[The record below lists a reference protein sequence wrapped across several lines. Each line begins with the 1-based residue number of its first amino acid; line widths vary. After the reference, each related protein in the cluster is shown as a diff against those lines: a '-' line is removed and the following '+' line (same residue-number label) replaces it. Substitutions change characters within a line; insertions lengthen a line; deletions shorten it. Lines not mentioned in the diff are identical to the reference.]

1 MSMDHQFVSK
11 AGKSALAAAM
21 ALAMVPVSATYAV
34 AEEDGLS
41 PDSGVEQTGGDE
53 AGSLD
58 SSQDDES
65 AQVPEGSS
73 TAGATVATSVV
84 ALQADSAAAD
94 SLDWEACGTCEW
106 AIDDNLTLIVRP
118 ANGAE
123 SGELDSWLWGGS
135 PWANTPIVSAV
146 FQGAIKANL
155 CYDMFEGCESLETL
169 DLTGLDTSEAT
180 MMNGMFSNCVS
191 LKSVTVGDKFRFDV
205 TYGLPL
211 GYWASSVDGVAYES
225 DNVPSLIAATYTKI
239 STDEQNRVYR
249 CGTCEWIV
257 DGNWALTVR
266 PMAGQTTGVLSSYSG
281 PYSPWENL
289 PIVSVEFEGRVQT
302 SEEYGIN
309 GVWFQ
314 DMFSGCSLLKSADLT
329 GLDNRAADG
338 MSGMFSGCDSLV
350 TVKTGKDFTF
360 EKTGGLGGTG
370 AQNPGGIHYWSFWLS
385 SSDGVAYSGSDM
397 PSFVEAVYTKIEPGA
412 AGLSYRCGTCE
423 WIVDGVGS
431 LVVRPTSGA
440 SKGEL
445 EEWAASPWSG
455 LPIVSVKFEGS
466 VVVPTASRIFEN
478 CSKLESVDFSGADF
492 SQAQSCYSMFS
503 GCTSLNSID
512 LSRVD
517 LSNVVDFSYMFY
529 DCSLLESID
538 LTGIDMLQGAQSSW
552 MFSGC
557 NSLRSI
563 KVGEGFSFDAAGAL
577 PSEHWLSSADG
588 IAYEGNNMPSGV
600 AATYTSIMPGEPN
613 RVYRC
618 GTCEWVI
625 DDAKA
630 LTVRPIAD
638 TGSGTLADWTT
649 GSYYG
654 APWSELPIVSASFE
668 GTVEIPSPQG
678 LFSGCSSLESV
689 DLSGL
694 DTTAAR
700 DMSNMFSGC
709 SSLKSVDVSGLDTSK
724 VTNFQGMFQSCLSL
738 ESLDLS
744 SFDTSKATQM
754 GWMFGSCSGLRSVTL
769 GDKFTFEGAGFYR
782 QCELPDYQGSDFTGL
797 WEDVATGKVY
807 FPSDVPSGHAA
818 TYVSLAYEDVD
829 GFPDVTSST
838 DHSRDILWLSATG
851 ISAGF
856 PDDTFR
862 PMNTVVRQ
870 DMAAFLYRLAGSP
883 DYTPT
888 ADDKAKFSDVTDQ
901 TDHAKE
907 IWWLASTGISTG
919 YPDGTFRPMDTV
931 VRQDM
936 AAFLHRLGNLLEA
949 EDPSSG
955 SGVSFWDV
963 SASTDHYEDILWL
976 ASTYISTGYPD
987 GSFRPMESVYRQ
999 DMAAFLH
1006 RLSDYADR

>member
-1 MSMDHQFVSK
+1 MIGHAPGGEGLASTVLTMKGEVLVMDRFASK

-21 ALAMVPVSATYAV
+21 ALAMVPASAAYAA
-34 AEEDGLS
+34 AEEDELS
-41 PDSGVEQTGGDE
+41 SNSGVEQTGGDE

-58 SSQDDES
+58 SLLQDDES
-65 AQVPEGSS
+65 IQVSEGSS
-73 TAGATVATSVV
+73 AAGFAVATSAAV
-84 ALQADSAAAD
+84 LQTDSAAAD
-94 SLDWEACGTCEW
+94 NLDWEACGTCEW
-106 AIDDNLTLIVRP
+106 AIDDNQTLIVRP

-123 SGELDSWLWGGS
+123 SGILADWTLGGGS
-135 PWANTPIVSAV
+135 
-146 FQGAIKANL
+146 
-155 CYDMFEGCESLETL
+155 
-169 DLTGLDTSEAT
+169 
-180 MMNGMFSNCVS
+180 
-191 LKSVTVGDKFRFDV
+191 
-205 TYGLPL
+205 
-211 GYWASSVDGVAYES
+211 
-225 DNVPSLIAATYTKI
+225 
-239 STDEQNRVYR
+239 
-249 CGTCEWIV
+249 
-257 DGNWALTVR
+257 
-266 PMAGQTTGVLSSYSG
+266 
-281 PYSPWENL
+281 
-289 PIVSVEFEGRVQT
+289 
-302 SEEYGIN
+302 
-309 GVWFQ
+309 
-314 DMFSGCSLLKSADLT
+314 
-329 GLDNRAADG
+329 
-338 MSGMFSGCDSLV
+338 
-350 TVKTGKDFTF
+350 
-360 EKTGGLGGTG
+360 
-370 AQNPGGIHYWSFWLS
+370 
-385 SSDGVAYSGSDM
+385 
-397 PSFVEAVYTKIEPGA
+397 
-412 AGLSYRCGTCE
+412 SYR
-423 WIVDGVGS
+423 
-431 LVVRPTSGA
+431 A
-440 SKGEL
+440 
-445 EEWAASPWSG
+445 PWSG
-455 LPIVSVKFEGS
+455 LPIVSASFEGTVIAPS
-466 VVVPTASRIFEN
+466 AYYLFYN
-478 CSKLESVDFSGADF
+478 CSSLEF
-492 SQAQSCYSMFS
+492 
-503 GCTSLNSID
+503 
-512 LSRVD
+512 VD
-517 LSNVVDFSYMFY
+517 LSG
-529 DCSLLESID
+529 LEISD
-538 LTGIDMLQGAQSSW
+538 ETSAEW
-552 MFSGC
+552 MFFGC
-557 NSLRSI
+557 DFLASVTVNDRFPFDKVSDLR
-563 KVGEGFSFDAAGAL
+563 F
-577 PSEHWLSSADG
+577 EHWLSSADG

-618 GTCEWVI
+618 GTCEWVV
-625 DDAKA
+625 DGAKV
-630 LTVRPIAD
+630 LTVRPIAGAD
-638 TGSGTLADWTT
+638 SGILTDWATGI
-649 GSYYG
+649 YYG
-654 APWSELPIVSASFE
+654 APWSDLPIVSASFE

-797 WEDVATGKVY
+797 WEDVAAGKVY

-856 PDDTFR
+856 PDGAFR

-888 ADDKAKFSDVTDQ
+888 EDDKAKFSDVTDQ

-955 SGVSFWDV
+955 TGVSFWDV

>member
-1 MSMDHQFVSK
+1 MIGHASGGEGLASTVLTMKGEVLVMDRFASK

-21 ALAMVPVSATYAV
+21 ALAMVPASATYAA
-34 AEEDGLS
+34 AEEDELLS
-41 PDSGVEQTGGDE
+41 NSGVEQTGGGE
-53 AGSLD
+53 TGSLD
-58 SSQDDES
+58 SPLQDDES
-65 AQVPEGSS
+65 TQVPEGSS
-73 TAGATVATSVV
+73 AARSAVATSAV

-94 SLDWEACGTCEW
+94 NLDWEACGTCEW
-106 AIDDNLTLIVRP
+106 AIDDNQTLIVRP

-135 PWANTPIVSAV
+135 PWRYTPIVSAV
-146 FQGAIKANL
+146 FQGSIKANL
-155 CYDMFEGCESLETL
+155 CYDMFAGCSSLESV

-180 MMNGMFSNCVS
+180 KMNDMFSNCSS
-191 LKSVTVGDKFRFDV
+191 LKTVTIGDKFRFDV
-205 TYGLPL
+205 TYGLPS
-211 GYWASSVDGVAYES
+211 GYWASSVDGVAYEP
-225 DNVPSLIAATYTKI
+225 DNVPSLVATTYTKI

-249 CGTCEWIV
+249 CGTCEWVID
-257 DGNWALTVR
+257 DGWGLTVR
-266 PMAGQTTGVLSSYSG
+266 PMAGQTTGVLSAKYLSSDENSG
-281 PYSPWENL
+281 SPWQNL
-289 PIVSVEFEGRVQT
+289 PIVSAVFEDGVRL
-302 SEEYGIN
+302 SESFYGMFMGCSSLKSVDASGLDN
-309 GVWFQ
+309 RDSSDVDQ
-314 DMFSGCSLLKSADLT
+314 MFSGCESLES
-329 GLDNRAADG
+329 
-338 MSGMFSGCDSLV
+338 
-350 TVKTGKDFTF
+350 VKTGESFSF
-360 EKTGGLGGTG
+360 AHTGGLLQVSGPSTYERWSYWKSSVDGRAYDG
-370 AQNPGGIHYWSFWLS
+370 A
-385 SSDGVAYSGSDM
+385 DM
-397 PSFVEAVYTKIEPGA
+397 PSGVEAAYTLID
-412 AGLSYRCGTCE
+412 AGLPNQVYLCGDCE
-423 WIVDGVGS
+423 WSVDNS
-431 LVVRPTSGA
+431 KRLTVRPSEGA
-440 SKGEL
+440 VSATLANFGYGGI
-445 EEWAASPWSG
+445 SPWAG
-455 LPIVSVKFEGS
+455 LPIVSAAFEES
-466 VVVPTASRIFEN
+466 VVAPSASSMFDQ
-478 CSKLESVDFSGADF
+478 CSSLESVDLSG
-492 SQAQSCYSMFS
+492 
-503 GCTSLNSID
+503 
-512 LSRVD
+512 
-517 LSNVVDFSYMFY
+517 
-529 DCSLLESID
+529 LEISD
-538 LTGIDMLQGAQSSW
+538 PESAKW
-552 MFSGC
+552 MFNGC
-557 NSLRSI
+557 NSLASI
-563 KVGEGFSFDAAGAL
+563 KVNERFPFDKVNGL
-577 PSEHWLSSADG
+577 YSEHWLSSADG

-625 DDAKA
+625 DDAKV
-630 LTVRPIAD
+630 LTVRPIAGAD
-638 TGSGTLADWTT
+638 SGILTDWATGI
-649 GSYYG
+649 YYG
-654 APWSELPIVSASFE
+654 APWSNLPIVSASFE

-856 PDDTFR
+856 PDGAFR

-888 ADDKAKFSDVTDQ
+888 EDDKAKFSDVTDQ

-955 SGVSFWDV
+955 TGVSFWDV